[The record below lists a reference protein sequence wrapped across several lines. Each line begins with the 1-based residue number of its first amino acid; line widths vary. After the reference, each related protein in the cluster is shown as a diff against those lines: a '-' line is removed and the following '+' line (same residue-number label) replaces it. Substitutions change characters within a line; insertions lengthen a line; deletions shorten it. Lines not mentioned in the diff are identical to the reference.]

1 MYEVAATKNK
11 NNDQGVKRNLCY
23 YANTSYI

>member
-11 NNDQGVKRNLCY
+11 NNDHGVKRNLRY
-23 YANTSYI
+23 YANTSHT